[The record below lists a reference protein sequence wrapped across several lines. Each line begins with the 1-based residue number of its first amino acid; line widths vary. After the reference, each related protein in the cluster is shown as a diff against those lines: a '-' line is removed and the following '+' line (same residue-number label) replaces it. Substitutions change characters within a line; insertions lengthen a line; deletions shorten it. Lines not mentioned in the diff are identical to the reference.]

1 MESVNVPGKKTGY
14 DSQHSWEKSLSHYC
28 LKAFIAYS
36 TITNW
41 HHSKIKSQCCM
52 NSQKYKIIIIIILGT
67 TFKYVTCI
75 ILYT

>member
-1 MESVNVPGKKTGY
+1 MCQEKKLVMTVNILGKNLCPITAK
-14 DSQHSWEKSLSHYC
+14 

-36 TITNW
+36 TITSW